1 MKSLLY
7 AIVLLGLVT
16 LAACAPA
23 APPTPTS
30 SAENNVVGSGEGGLY
45 APQDLSLVSTTGR
58 PQFIHSYADWCITC
72 QHNHPIINDLIAK
85 FSDNI
90 DFVHLNI
97 DIAETLTERTRFDII
112 ERSQYILTDAQGN
125 IVQKW
130 FGILDQTTVE
140 TYIQDYLATASA

>member
-1 MKSLLY
+1 MKILRFTV
-7 AIVLLGLVT
+7 AVVLIISV
-16 LAACAPA
+16 AACAPA
-23 APPTPTS
+23 ALPTPTS
-30 SAENNVVGSGEGGLY
+30 SAENNVVGNEGGLY

-72 QHNHPIINDLIAK
+72 QHNHPVINDLIAK

-97 DIAETLTERTRFDII
+97 DIPETLTERTRFDII

-130 FGILDQTTVE
+130 FGILDQATVE
-140 TYIQDYLATASA
+140 TYIQDYLTTASA